1 MTLIFYGAPQINST
15 AGSQDP
21 HLLLQ
26 ELHQNTITKSAIAL
40 SEMQAVQHFD
50 LVWTLRYTDEWISSR
65 GTFFPLTVRDRYG
78 NLVNKEMSMD
88 SLGFWISCSQSS
100 LLPICLF
107 LKPSLILVLDF
118 IKTEVLKK
126 SAHKNYFQAF
136 FFLFFFF
143 WQNTH
148 RYLNVWC
155 TGLQLICCHLM
166 TTKREAEKWLIDHTL
181 EKEGCL
187 FEQRFILFSV
197 TLQEAD
203 LFHCH
208 VNPKL
213 TLSSKGLLCT

>member
-50 LVWTLRYTDEWISSR
+50 LVWTLCYTAEWISSR

-143 WQNTH
+143 LAEYTQV
-148 RYLNVWC
+148 LKC
-155 TGLQLICCHLM
+155 LM
-166 TTKREAEKWLIDHTL
+166 YRPPINL
-181 EKEGCL
+181 
-187 FEQRFILFSV
+187 
-197 TLQEAD
+197 
-203 LFHCH
+203 
-208 VNPKL
+208 
-213 TLSSKGLLCT
+213 LSSHDNKERSWEMTDRSHFRERGLSVWATFHLVFSYFARGWPFSLPCKSKANLE